1 MSKVDIHRGI
11 VLGLNEMYEKKNLDY
26 GDSFSLLRSKY
37 PNAILIRLTDKLNR
51 LERLMAGN
59 EMQVKDESI
68 EDTLLD
74 LANYAL
80 MEVVEMR
87 MEREALNEQCSFDR

>member
-1 MSKVDIHRGI
+1 MPNKVDIHRNI
-11 VLGLNEMYEKKNLDY
+11 VMDLNGLYERKNHDY

-51 LERLMAGN
+51 LERLMTGN
-59 EMQVKDESI
+59 ERQVKDESI

-87 MEREALNEQCSFDR
+87 MEREEVTV

>member
-1 MSKVDIHRGI
+1 MDKVEMHRNI
-11 VLGLNEMYEKKNLDY
+11 VLDLNGLYARKNHDY
-26 GDSFSLLRSKY
+26 GDSFATLREKY

-51 LERLMAGN
+51 LDRLISGN
-59 EMQVKDESI
+59 EARVKDENI

-87 MEREALNEQCSFDR
+87 MQGVIK